1 MHSLLHS
8 QLENQRD
15 IYAKMKIE
23 GRKDLVALL
32 VLKRIEK
39 EIKILERKV
48 DNAEETR
55 QIRRK
60 ESPKHGPSRKMPH
73 FFKEIF
79 RRNWI
84 IYGSY
89 CDAMCRRVRSFVLQ
103 AQAGAK

>member
-1 MHSLLHS
+1 MYCLIQS

-15 IYAKMKIE
+15 IYAKMKSE
-23 GRKDLVALL
+23 GRKDLIAQM
-32 VLKRIEK
+32 VLERIDK

-48 DNAEETR
+48 NNAEETR

-79 RRNWI
+79 RRNWV

-89 CDAMCRRVRSFVLQ
+89 CDSMRRRVRSFVLQ